1 MSEKQV
7 QNGTKSVTKALHLLS
22 YFTADHPYWG
32 IRELAAESGIDPSS
46 VYKLLNPF
54 LENEFLQ
61 QDPITKRYK
70 LGVQFIRYAN
80 IVEDRLDVVK
90 VARPFVEALAEEEHG
105 TVNISLFVGEH
116 VFHKLEATYDKG
128 LQVITRHAESDC
140 LHRTA
145 NGRMILSTWT
155 KDKVY
160 QYITEHDTPADSW
173 SKYPH
178 PNDIDRFFAELQTYK
193 KQGYATAS
201 SFQFFP
207 EVVAIAVPI
216 YDHSGSQ
223 VAGLSYYEIIRDNF
237 EERTTYLAEKMKQA
251 VSRIEHGMGWC

>member
-1 MSEKQV
+1 MAEKQI
-7 QNGTKSVTKALHLLS
+7 GTKSVAKALTLLS
-22 YFTADHPYWG
+22 YFTAEHPYWG
-32 IRELAAESGIDPSS
+32 IRELSNQSGIDPSS

-54 LENEFLQ
+54 LEREFLQ

-80 IVEDRLDVVK
+80 LVEEKLDVVK
-90 VARPFVEALAEEEHG
+90 IARPYMEVLAEEEHG
-105 TVNISLFVGEH
+105 TVNISLFIGEH

-160 QYITEHDTPADSW
+160 QYIIEHDKATDTW
-173 SKYPH
+173 SPYPH
-178 PNDIDRFFAELQTYK
+178 KEDIDRFWEELQLYK
-193 KQGYATAS
+193 RQGYATAS

-207 EVVAIAVPI
+207 DVVAIAVPI
-216 YDHSGSQ
+216 HDQSGAQ
-223 VAGLSYYEIIRDNF
+223 VAGLSYYEIIHENYP
-237 EERTTYLAEKMKQA
+237 ERSVHLAEKMKQF
-251 VSRIEHGMGWC
+251 VNRIEAGMGWR